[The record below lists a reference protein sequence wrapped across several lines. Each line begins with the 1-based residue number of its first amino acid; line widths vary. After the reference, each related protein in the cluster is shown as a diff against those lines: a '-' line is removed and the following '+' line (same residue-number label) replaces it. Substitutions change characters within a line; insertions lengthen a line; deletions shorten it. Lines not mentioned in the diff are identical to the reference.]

1 LIRKPIVAL
10 IGRPNVGKS
19 TLFNRLVE
27 QRKAIVEDIP
37 GTTRDRLYGD
47 CEWNGFSFIVVDT
60 GGVELPYGRRAERR
74 SAEAPLAVSSK
85 GFLREIRA
93 QVAEALEE
101 ADVIVFVTDAKSGIT
116 PADEAVA
123 EWLRQSQKPLLVAA
137 NKADNE
143 ERRLAAFEF
152 YNLGVGE
159 VFPLS
164 ALHGTGTGDLLDAI
178 VAEFEQIPEEPEEP
192 GLRLALVGRP
202 NVGKSSLLNALLG
215 RERAIVSDIPGTT
228 RDAVDSLVKWHGEPV
243 TLVDTAGIRRR
254 GHIDRGVER
263 YSVMRALR
271 AIERSD
277 VVALLVD
284 AEEGNTEQDAHIA
297 GYALE
302 SLRSI
307 FIVVNKWDLVQ
318 KDSYT
323 MDAYRQRLQ
332 ESFRFIDYVPLIFI
346 SALTKQRVGQV
357 LETAHQVY
365 NERFFRIPTSDL
377 NHMLEQA
384 VARHPQPVRAGKQL
398 RFYYVTQ
405 ADVDPPTFIFFVNNR
420 EIVHFSYKRYLENN
434 IRALHPFYGTPLR
447 LVFRNRSGDNLA

>member
-1 LIRKPIVAL
+1 MRKPIVAL

-27 QRKAIVEDIP
+27 QRKAIVEDVP

-47 CEWNGFSFIVVDT
+47 CEWSGVSFLVVDT
-60 GGVELPYGRRAERR
+60 GGVELPSGRREEQR
-74 SAEAPLAVSSK
+74 SVQTPLAVSSK
-85 GFLREIRA
+85 GFLREIRV
-93 QVAEALEE
+93 QVTEALAE

-116 PADEAVA
+116 PADETIA

-143 ERRLAAFEF
+143 ERRLTAFEF

-159 VFPLS
+159 VFAVS
-164 ALHGTGTGDLLDAI
+164 ALHGIGTGDLLDAI
-178 VAEFEQIPEEPEEP
+178 VAGFEQIPAEPEEP

-215 RERAIVSDIPGTT
+215 RDRAIVSVIPGTT
-228 RDAVDSLVKWHGEPV
+228 RDAVDSQVKWHGESV

-263 YSVMRALR
+263 YSVLRALR

-302 SLRSI
+302 SSRSI
-307 FIVVNKWDLVQ
+307 FIVVNKWDLVE

-323 MDAYRQRLQ
+323 MDVYRQRLR
-332 ESFRFIDYVPLIFI
+332 EAFRFIDYVPLIFI

-357 LETAHQVY
+357 LEIAHQVY
-365 NERFFRIPTSDL
+365 SERFFRIPTSAL

-405 ADVDPPTFIFFVNNR
+405 ADVDPPTFVFFVNNR
-420 EIVHFSYKRYLENN
+420 EIVHFSYKRYLENS
-434 IRALHPFYGTPLR
+434 IRALHPFHGTPLR
-447 LVFRNRSGDNLA
+447 LVFRNRSGDDLS